1 MTENKPDWPAK
12 IYQLIVRFSMIGAF
26 AVFIFLFF
34 TLLTFVGR
42 LEALA
47 PAELRLLLEVVKN
60 RFFR

>member
-1 MTENKPDWPAK
+1 MAEEKPDWPARTYR
-12 IYQLIVRFSMIGAF
+12 IIARFSMIGAF
-26 AVFIFLFF
+26 AVFVFLFF

>member
-1 MTENKPDWPAK
+1 MSGEKSNWPANL
-12 IYQLIVRFSMIGAF
+12 YRFIVRFSMIGAF
-26 AVFIFLFF
+26 AIFIFLCL

-42 LEALA
+42 LESLA